1 MSVARQLWVTGEAPP
16 WKPKLGPRQRQQG
29 PPAGEKPKGSRKLEL
44 FPHLFSQVFLSSHRA
59 PPSQYL
65 GGLWSRQ
72 LHARAL
78 PNWAVSSALREAP
91 PRGCTR
97 RCHQFF
103 GRQTLVLK
111 HM

>member
-72 LHARAL
+72 LHARHCQTGRSARHSGRPRL
-78 PNWAVSSALREAP
+78 EAVLGAAINSLAARPLS
-91 PRGCTR
+91 
-97 RCHQFF
+97 
-103 GRQTLVLK
+103 
-111 HM
+111 